1 MFLGKRRQ
9 QRGSLACQSGQEKSS
24 PAHTMGTAT
33 CRCYRG
39 VVASAV
45 RAGGKVLGDSE
56 GGQHCAEVE
65 LRARE
70 RMSQESRAF
79 EKGRQSGQ
87 HPGAG

>member
-45 RAGGKVLGDSE
+45 RAGGKVLGDTE

-65 LRARE
+65 LRTRE